1 MSFSLENEM
10 SDFWL
15 CFVPLFVA
23 VDIVGNLPI
32 FITLT
37 SSLERKRRRIVTIES
52 ILTALAVSAAFLFV
66 GKAIFAMLGIE
77 IPDFMVAGGILLF
90 LLSVNDLLHTHK
102 EEEEEREIS
111 KDSVGPVPL
120 GVPLIAGPAVL
131 TTLLI
136 LAQQHGYTMP
146 LAGLGATL
154 GITFVV
160 LWYSEHIMKLLG
172 RTGSRILSKLANL
185 LMAAIG
191 VMFVRRGIE
200 AIIKG
205 LQ

>member
-1 MSFSLENEM
+1 MDN
-10 SDFWL
+10 FWL

-52 ILTALAVSAAFLFV
+52 ILTALAVSTAFLFV
-66 GKAIFAMLGIE
+66 GRFIFKMLGIE

-90 LLSVNDLLHTHK
+90 LLSVNDLLHGHK
-102 EEEEEREIS
+102 EEEQEIS

-136 LAQQHGYTMP
+136 LAQQHGYGMP

-154 GITFVV
+154 AITFIV
-160 LWYSEHIMKLLG
+160 LWYSEHLMKLLG
-172 RTGSRILSKLANL
+172 RTGTRILSKLANL

-200 AIIKG
+200 LIIHK
-205 LQ
+205 L